1 MTDLYHGT
9 LPRFAARKGMGGR
22 SMILKLHVDETSP
35 DLRHCAV
42 SEREPPQLNPWL
54 NRPCN
59 RQSRPA
65 PTRPARRRGALHA
78 KLKRAGPSGSA
89 HRRGHPPRTGP
100 AGRGLGGGPRDAP
113 AGAGVTGAAAGG
125 RAVIAER
132 DDDRTDRSSPAAGG
146 TAVRARPPAPFP
158 QLSLNAPALDSY
170 RDTETTA
177 TYSTLFTVTTTRHTT
192 GGYYY
197 SVRTYPARPGT
208 STAYDEVAGRQLKFT
223 NARGGGSR

>member
-89 HRRGHPPRTGP
+89 HRRGHPPRTRRTRSWGRP
-100 AGRGLGGGPRDAP
+100 AGRPR
-113 AGAGVTGAAAGG
+113 GG
-125 RAVIAER
+125 RGDGGRGRGPGGNRGTRRRPDGPELPGRRRDRGPCAPTRALPTTELER
-132 DDDRTDRSSPAAGG
+132 TRS
-146 TAVRARPPAPFP
+146 RF
-158 QLSLNAPALDSY
+158 LS
-170 RDTETTA
+170 RHGETTA
-177 TYSTLFTVTTTRHTT
+177 IILPGVTTTRFVLTRLARARVPRTT
-192 GGYYY
+192 
-197 SVRTYPARPGT
+197 
-208 STAYDEVAGRQLKFT
+208 K
-223 NARGGGSR
+223 